1 MNLKNEVKGKVQKD
15 MNTKKTLKM
24 FSWLPSCLGK
34 LMIWIMEKKE
44 MKNEFYFQD
53 PKYWPAGF
61 GQLTPKGKM
70 MQVKTIMMQGYN
82 QKFLIF

>member
-44 MKNEFYFQD
+44 MKNEFYF
-53 PKYWPAGF
+53 
-61 GQLTPKGKM
+61 
-70 MQVKTIMMQGYN
+70 
-82 QKFLIF
+82 